1 MRLAIVFHLTG
12 AILRFLGA
20 AFVAPL
26 LIALYSRESADAITF
41 LATGVVAVV
50 LGEVMRRQIR
60 HREWTLKRVEAL
72 AVVVVTYLLV
82 AMIGAVPYTMNGMTI
97 ADAMFESMSGITA
110 TGATTLTDFD
120 SFGRGLMFWRS
131 MSQWLGGLGIITLF
145 IAVLPRLAI
154 GGRQLFFTETTTTP
168 GSGGLKP
175 HVRETAAMLWRLY
188 VGLTLAEFVALM
200 LAGLSAYDAICHA
213 MTTIAAG
220 GFSPNPESIIG
231 YNSAAVEWIICGFM
245 FLAGTNFALQYQVLL
260 RGHLKAFIADDEF
273 RVYARI
279 VAIATIALTIFLLQT
294 DMATAAA
301 VRSGLFQS
309 LSILTTTGYAS
320 ADFALW
326 TEQSRMVL
334 LVLMFIGGCAGSAAG
349 GPKIWRQI
357 LIARYT
363 LLELKRTL
371 HPRALLPGKLGGK
384 VVPEDV
390 MRAVLVFFL
399 FYLLLFAVCVGVVV
413 ALGADILTGVTATTG
428 TLGNIGPGFG
438 QVGPMSNYAGL
449 HTVSKVVLTVAML
462 VGRLEVLTVL
472 ALLRPEAWRS
482 LTLRGD

>member
-1 MRLAIVFHLTG
+1 
-12 AILRFLGA
+12 
-20 AFVAPL
+20 
-26 LIALYSRESADAITF
+26 
-41 LATGVVAVV
+41 
-50 LGEVMRRQIR
+50 
-60 HREWTLKRVEAL
+60 
-72 AVVVVTYLLV
+72 
-82 AMIGAVPYTMNGMTI
+82 
-97 ADAMFESMSGITA
+97 
-110 TGATTLTDFD
+110 
-120 SFGRGLMFWRS
+120 
-131 MSQWLGGLGIITLF
+131 
-145 IAVLPRLAI
+145 
-154 GGRQLFFTETTTTP
+154 
-168 GSGGLKP
+168 
-175 HVRETAAMLWRLY
+175 
-188 VGLTLAEFVALM
+188 
-200 LAGLSAYDAICHA
+200 
-213 MTTIAAG
+213 
-220 GFSPNPESIIG
+220 
-231 YNSAAVEWIICGFM
+231 
-245 FLAGTNFALQYQVLL
+245 
-260 RGHLKAFIADDEF
+260 
-273 RVYARI
+273 
-279 VAIATIALTIFLLQT
+279 
-294 DMATAAA
+294 MATAAA

-371 HPRALLPGKLGGK
+371 HPRALLPVKLGGK

-428 TLGNIGPGFG
+428 TLGNIGPGCG